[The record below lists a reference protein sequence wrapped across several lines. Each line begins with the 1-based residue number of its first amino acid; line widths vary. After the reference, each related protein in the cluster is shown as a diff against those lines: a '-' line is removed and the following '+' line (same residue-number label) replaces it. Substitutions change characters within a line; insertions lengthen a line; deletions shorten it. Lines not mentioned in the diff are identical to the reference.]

1 MQPCRC
7 VLALLVMLV
16 LPGCGG
22 SSPVGPTP
30 PPTPTPS
37 PSTGATTGKLVNVL
51 NGDEAVAGA
60 TLSVASLG
68 ETVSDAA
75 GQFRVQAPST
85 TPVPYSTRITQS
97 GWVERNVLFKVP
109 GDPVSISLIP
119 ASFNLTYFDEM
130 CRSFGRVAR
139 WSSAPALIVETSVI
153 QYSSRIATDEEV
165 PPQAVTRTTD
175 ELRRTLVVLSAGR
188 FTDFASIEFRRTAA
202 GSRSSAPAGALAL
215 SWQRGLLDGFGHV
228 AYGARYLGGSD
239 SGITSGEVALDYD
252 WREFGQPQGSR
263 RDFIPVEQHELGHAL
278 GYSHTRTAPSFMY
291 EVFLMTVS
299 AQDRQAFEIFMQRPN
314 GNASP
319 DQDPAGVSHNVN
331 SHGELVVERCP
342 FLRVSRISRQP

>member
-1 MQPCRC
+1 MPSRRS
-7 VLALLVMLV
+7 VLALLVMLG
-16 LPGCGG
+16 LPACGG
-22 SSPVGPTP
+22 NSPVAPTPTAP
-30 PPTPTPS
+30 PPTPTPIMG
-37 PSTGATTGKLVNVL
+37 TTTGRLVNVL
-51 NGDEAVAGA
+51 NGDEGVAGA
-60 TLSVASLG
+60 TLSVVSLG
-68 ETVSDAA
+68 EAVSDAA

-85 TPVPYSTRITQS
+85 IPIPYSTRITQS

-119 ASFNLTYFDEM
+119 DSFNLTYFNEM

-139 WSSAPALIVETSVI
+139 WPSAPALIVETSVI
-153 QYSSRIATDEEV
+153 QYPSRIAIDEEV
-165 PPQAVTRTTD
+165 PPQSVTRTTD
-175 ELRRTLVVLSAGR
+175 ELRRTLAVLSAGR
-188 FTDFASIEFRRTAA
+188 FGDFASVEFRRTAA
-202 GSRSSAPAGALAL
+202 GTRSSAPAGALAL
-215 SWQRGLLDGFGHV
+215 SWQRGLLEGFGHV

-299 AQDRQAFEIFMQRPN
+299 ALDRQAFEIFMQRPN

-319 DQDPAGVSHNVN
+319 DQDPAGVSHNA
-331 SHGELVVERCP
+331 SAHGGLVIERCP
-342 FLRVSRISRQP
+342 FLRVPR

>member
-1 MQPCRC
+1 MDPDSIMRPRSS
-7 VLALLVMLV
+7 VLALLVMLG
-16 LPGCGG
+16 LPACGG

-30 PPTPTPS
+30 SPPPEPV
-37 PSTGATTGKLVNVL
+37 TGTTSGRLVNVL

-68 ETVSDAA
+68 QAVSDAA
-75 GQFRVQAPST
+75 GQFRLQAPST
-85 TPVPYSTRITQS
+85 IPSPYSTRITRS

-119 ASFNLTYFDEM
+119 DSFNLLYFDEM

-139 WSSAPALIVETSVI
+139 WSSAPALLVETSVI
-153 QYSSRIATDEEV
+153 QYPSRIATDDEV
-165 PPQAVTRTTD
+165 PPQSVTRTTD
-175 ELRRTLVVLSAGR
+175 ELRRTVVVLSAGR
-188 FTDFASIEFRRTAA
+188 FSDFASIEFRRTAA
-202 GSRSSAPAGALAL
+202 GTRSSAPIGALAL
-215 SWQRGLLDGFGHV
+215 SWQQGLLEGFGHV
-228 AYGARYLGGSD
+228 AYGARFLRGSD
-239 SGITSGEVALDYD
+239 AGITSGEVALDYD

-299 AQDRQAFEIFMQRPN
+299 ALDRQAFEIFMQRPN

-319 DQDPAGVSHNVN
+319 DQDPTGVSHNA
-331 SHGELVVERCP
+331 SAQGGLVIERCP
-342 FLRVSRISRQP
+342 FLRVPR

>member
-1 MQPCRC
+1 MDPDSIMRPRSS
-7 VLALLVMLV
+7 VLALLVMLG
-16 LPGCGG
+16 LPACGG

-30 PPTPTPS
+30 SPPPEPVA
-37 PSTGATTGKLVNVL
+37 GTTSGRLVNVL

-68 ETVSDAA
+68 QAVSDAA
-75 GQFRVQAPST
+75 GQFRLQAPST
-85 TPVPYSTRITQS
+85 IPSPYSTRITRS

-119 ASFNLTYFDEM
+119 DSFNLLYFDEM

-139 WSSAPALIVETSVI
+139 WSSAPALLVETSVI
-153 QYSSRIATDEEV
+153 QYPSRIATDDEV
-165 PPQAVTRTTD
+165 PPQSVTRTTD
-175 ELRRTLVVLSAGR
+175 ELRRTVVVLSAGR
-188 FTDFASIEFRRTAA
+188 FSDFASIEFRRTAA
-202 GSRSSAPAGALAL
+202 GTRSSAPIGALAL
-215 SWQRGLLDGFGHV
+215 SWQQGLLEGFGHV
-228 AYGARYLGGSD
+228 AYGARFLGGSD
-239 SGITSGEVALDYD
+239 AGITSGEVALDYD

-299 AQDRQAFEIFMQRPN
+299 ALDRQAFEIFMQRPN

-319 DQDPAGVSHNVN
+319 DQDPTGVSHNA
-331 SHGELVVERCP
+331 SAQGGLVIERCP
-342 FLRVSRISRQP
+342 FLRVPR